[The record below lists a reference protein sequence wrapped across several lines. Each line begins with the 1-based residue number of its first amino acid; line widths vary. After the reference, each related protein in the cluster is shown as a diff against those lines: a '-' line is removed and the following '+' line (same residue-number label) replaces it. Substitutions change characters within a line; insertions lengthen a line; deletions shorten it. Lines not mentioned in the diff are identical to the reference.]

1 MWEERY
7 ISTVTNLDSCVY
19 SIQDSYRKTFKEIT
33 YRSAATC
40 RDPINVSGE
49 RWTKRKIPVLVL
61 IHILMFCSNKFFGY
75 FLVWMYFFNE
85 MR

>member
-1 MWEERY
+1 MGRKRY

-19 SIQDSYRKTFKEIT
+19 SIQDSYRKRFKEIT
-33 YRSAATC
+33 YRSAATY

-61 IHILMFCSNKFFGY
+61 IHILLFWSDKFFGY